1 MDNLPQLSGQYECVY
16 TGYGTELQT
25 SSERFSEDE
34 LTCVIPPKENI
45 SQFTSISG
53 RFICLFTCRQANET
67 CTKSTILQRR
77 Y

>member
-25 SSERFSEDE
+25 SSERFSEDK
-34 LTCVIPPKENI
+34 LTCLIPQKENI

-53 RFICLFTCRQANET
+53 RFIC
-67 CTKSTILQRR
+67 
-77 Y
+77 